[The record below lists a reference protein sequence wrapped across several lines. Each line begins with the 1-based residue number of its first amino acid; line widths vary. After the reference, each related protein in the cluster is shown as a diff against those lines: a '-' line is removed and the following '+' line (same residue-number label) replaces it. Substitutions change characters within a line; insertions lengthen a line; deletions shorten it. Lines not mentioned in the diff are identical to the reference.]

1 MDIDWGGRTLETAE
15 LSINYAR
22 GGKGPAVITGEA
34 EGPNMRGNVREQ
46 IKEEMAAKGS
56 EPADPLV
63 IETLPKS
70 HRENA
75 QDYFDRLREGD
86 Q

>member
-1 MDIDWGGRTLETAE
+1 
-15 LSINYAR
+15 
-22 GGKGPAVITGEA
+22 
-34 EGPNMRGNVREQ
+34 MRGNVREQ